1 MNDSELEKL
10 FAKYRDIIAKE
21 KEYKYAKI
29 SLEELNTMQDE
40 LFKLREEN
48 ENLKLQNE
56 ELEAKYNNSK
66 SKASSW
72 SSKYHALERKEKNS
86 IYNELKEQ
94 QFEILKRQARDIV
107 EWNADSERNKLEL
120 EYEKKKA
127 ELDITISRKVN
138 ERIDNL
144 AKIRD
149 EFSSFLSEEKDR
161 YEEKYDLEN
170 ERNQGYLIGIAKTRK
185 VMLEAFDRYIKQDLK
200 NITICNYRTINF
212 GK

>member
-10 FAKYRDIIAKE
+10 FAKYRDVVAKE

-94 QFEILKRQARDIV
+94 EFEKLKRQARDIV
-107 EWNADSERNKLEL
+107 EWNANNEKHKLEL
-120 EYEKKKA
+120 EYEKKKS
-127 ELDITISRKVN
+127 ELDVIISRKVN

-144 AKIRD
+144 AKIRA

-185 VMLEAFDRYIKQDLK
+185 VMLEVFDKYIPKDFK
-200 NITICNYRTINF
+200 DISVCDYKIINF